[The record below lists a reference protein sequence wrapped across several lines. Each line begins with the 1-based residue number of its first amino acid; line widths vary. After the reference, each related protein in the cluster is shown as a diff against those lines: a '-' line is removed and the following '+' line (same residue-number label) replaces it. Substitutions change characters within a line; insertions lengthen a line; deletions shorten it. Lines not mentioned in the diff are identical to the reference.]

1 MSEPQGDDDM
11 TRSNVM
17 KLPDT
22 GISSVLASATAAID
36 RAGEDI
42 AAGVAET
49 ASSERYEPQQNGYA
63 YSGHTDGSMSI
74 IAMQTSLLEAE
85 IDNINA
91 EIRMTADEA
100 AHVVN
105 VIEAARDDRL
115 ERLIAKREN
124 ALRSAG
130 ALVAMKKALGSG
142 Q

>member
-1 MSEPQGDDDM
+1 MTEPQGDDDM

-49 ASSERYEPQQNGYA
+49 AANERLEPQQNRYA

-91 EIRMTADEA
+91 EIRMTTDEA

-130 ALVAMKKALGSG
+130 ALVAMKKALG